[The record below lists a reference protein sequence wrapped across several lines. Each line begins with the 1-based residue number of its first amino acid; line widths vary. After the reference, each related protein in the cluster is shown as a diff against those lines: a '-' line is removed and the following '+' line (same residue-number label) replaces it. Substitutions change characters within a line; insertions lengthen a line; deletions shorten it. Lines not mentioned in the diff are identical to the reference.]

1 MLTVTKN
8 DALHSPQ
15 ENERVARYSR
25 DNPPLY
31 QERRQKDMGPDN
43 PYYHWDVIDDCDDE

>member
-1 MLTVTKN
+1 MLNVTKN
-8 DALHSPQ
+8 DTPYQ
-15 ENERVARYSR
+15 ENDWYSL
-25 DNPPLY
+25 DEPPPY